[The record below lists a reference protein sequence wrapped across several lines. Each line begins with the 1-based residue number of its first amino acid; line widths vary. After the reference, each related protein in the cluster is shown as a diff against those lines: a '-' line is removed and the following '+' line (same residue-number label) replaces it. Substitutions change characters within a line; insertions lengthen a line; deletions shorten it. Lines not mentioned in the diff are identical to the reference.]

1 MRLFSCL
8 NYFSFKLPRKYYHA
22 KKGFAMD
29 TLHEKLKTLPDAPG
43 VYIMK
48 DARDKIIYVGKA
60 RVLKNRVRQ
69 YFQSGKNHGAKVKA
83 MVAKIADFETIITA
97 GEVEALILE
106 CNLIKKYRPRYNISL
121 KDDKSY
127 PYLRITAEDFPRI
140 ILTQRVIHDGSR
152 YFGPYTNGLAVKETL
167 ALLRKIF
174 PLRTCKTFAKRPCL
188 EFHIKRCLAPCAK
201 KISREDYMPFVKSAE
216 KFLEGR
222 TAQIERELSAQ
233 MNEAAEALNFEQAAR
248 LRDILAAIRKVTE
261 KQKIVTDMGD
271 ADAIGLARL
280 DGETCAQIFFIR
292 EGKVTGRESFLLNG
306 TDDEIAAQIV
316 TEFIKQ
322 YYSQAQISAAE
333 ILLPVTLSED
343 DSKILGKWLGVKLI
357 EPKRGVKR
365 SLVEMAN
372 QNAEK
377 FLAEES
383 ARRQLQNAQTIGA
396 VEELKNFLNLP
407 KLPRR
412 MECFDISHIQGAET
426 VASMVVFEDGLPDK
440 KSYRRFKI
448 RSTEGKPDDFL
459 SMREVTSR
467 RYSSTDNLPDLIVLD
482 GGLGQLSS
490 ALEIIRGAGHQV
502 PVVGLAKQFELI
514 FVEGSSIPVELPRDS
529 QALKLMQRIR
539 DEAHRFAITY
549 HRKLRRVR
557 NLKSEL
563 DNVAGIGVKRRT
575 ELFKKFGSIDKIKS
589 ATVEELSAV
598 PKMTRAAAESLRKFF
613 DAQSFA

>member
-1 MRLFSCL
+1 
-8 NYFSFKLPRKYYHA
+8 
-22 KKGFAMD
+22 MD
-29 TLHEKLKTLPDAPG
+29 ILQEKLKTLPDAPG
-43 VYIMK
+43 VYLMK
-48 DARDKIIYVGKA
+48 DARGKIIYVGKA

-69 YFQSGKNHGAKVKA
+69 YFQANKNHGAKVKA

-97 GEVEALILE
+97 SEVEALILE
-106 CNLIKKYRPRYNISL
+106 CNLIKKHRPRYNISL

-127 PYLRITAEDFPRI
+127 PYLRLTAEDFPRI
-140 ILTQRVIHDGSR
+140 ILTRRIIHDGSR
-152 YFGPYTNGLAVKETL
+152 YFGPYTSGLAVKETL
-167 ALLRKIF
+167 QLLRKIF

-188 EFHIKRCLAPCAK
+188 EFHIKRCLAPCAE
-201 KISREDYMPFVKSAE
+201 KISCKDYLQIVKAAE

-222 TAQIERELSAQ
+222 TAQIERTLTAQ
-233 MNEAAEALNFEQAAR
+233 MNEAAQTLNFELAAR

-261 KQKIVTDMGD
+261 KQKIVSDTGD

-280 DGETCAQIFFIR
+280 NGETCAQIFFIR
-292 EGKVTGRESFLLNG
+292 DGKVTGRENFLLSG
-306 TDDEIAAQIV
+306 AADETDAQAV

-322 YYSQAQISAAE
+322 YYSRAQISATE
-333 ILLPVTLSED
+333 ILLPVALPEED
-343 DSKILGKWLGVKLI
+343 LKILGEWLGAKLI

-365 SLVEMAN
+365 SLVDMAN

-377 FLAEES
+377 FLSEES
-383 ARRQLQNAQTIGA
+383 ARRQFKDAQTVGA
-396 VEELKNFLNLP
+396 VEELKNFLKLP
-407 KLPRR
+407 HLPRR

-426 VASMVVFEDGLPDK
+426 VASMVVFKDGAPDK
-440 KSYRRFKI
+440 KNYRRYKI
-448 RSTEGKPDDFL
+448 RTTEGKPDDFL

-467 RYSSTDNLPDLIVLD
+467 RYGSADDLPDLIVID
-482 GGLGQLSS
+482 GGLGQLNS

-549 HRKLRRVR
+549 HRKLRRKR

-575 ELFKKFGSIDKIKS
+575 ELFKAFGTIGKIKS

-598 PKMTRAAAESLRKFF
+598 PSMNRAAAEALRKFF
-613 DAQSFA
+613 DAQSS

>member
-1 MRLFSCL
+1 MEIIQ
-8 NYFSFKLPRKYYHA
+8 
-22 KKGFAMD
+22 
-29 TLHEKLKTLPDAPG
+29 EKLKTLSDSPG
-43 VYIMK
+43 VYLMK
-48 DARDKIIYVGKA
+48 DSRGKIIYVGKA

-69 YFQSGKNHGAKVKA
+69 YFQAGKNHGAKVKA
-83 MVAKIADFETIITA
+83 MIAKISDFETIITA
-97 GEVEALILE
+97 TEVEALILE
-106 CNLIKKYRPRYNISL
+106 CNLIKKHRPRYNISL

-127 PYLRITAEDFPRI
+127 PYLRLTAEDFPRI
-140 ILTQRVIHDGSR
+140 ILTRRVIHDGSR
-152 YFGPYTNGLAVKETL
+152 YFGPYTSGLAVKESL
-167 ALLRKIF
+167 ALLKKIF

-188 EFHIKRCLAPCAK
+188 EYHIKRCFAPCAN
-201 KISREDYMPFVKSAE
+201 KISHEDYMQFVKSAE

-222 TAQIERELSAQ
+222 TAQVERELTTQ
-233 MNEAAEALNFEQAAR
+233 MNDAADNLNFEQAAR
-248 LRDILAAIRKVTE
+248 LRDILLAIKKVTE
-261 KQKIVTDMGD
+261 KQKIITDTGD
-271 ADAIGLARL
+271 VDAIGLARL
-280 DGETCAQIFFIR
+280 ESEICAQIFFIR
-292 EGKVTGRESFLLNG
+292 DGKVTGRESFLLNG
-306 TDDEIAAQIV
+306 AADESDAQAV
-316 TEFIKQ
+316 MEFIKQ
-322 YYSQAQISAAE
+322 YQSRAQISAAE
-333 ILLPVTLSED
+333 ILLPVTLPD
-343 DSKILGKWLGVKLI
+343 DDLKILSEWLAVKLI

-383 ARRQLQNAQTIGA
+383 ARRQLKNAQTIGA
-396 VEELKNFLNLP
+396 LKELKKFLNLP
-407 KLPRR
+407 RLPRR

-426 VASMVVFEDGLPDK
+426 VASMVVFEDGAPDK

-448 RSTEGKPDDFL
+448 HSAEGKPDDFL

-467 RYSSTDNLPDLIVLD
+467 RYNTTDNLPDLIVID

-490 ALEIIRGAGHQV
+490 ALEIIRGAGHSV

-549 HRKLRRVR
+549 HRKLRRKR

-563 DNVAGIGVKRRT
+563 DNVAGIGQKRRT
-575 ELFKKFGSIDKIKS
+575 ELFKNFGTLAKIKA

-598 PKMTRAAAESLRKFF
+598 PSMTHAAAIALKEFF
-613 DAQSFA
+613 DAHPR

>member
-1 MRLFSCL
+1 MIQ
-8 NYFSFKLPRKYYHA
+8 
-22 KKGFAMD
+22 
-29 TLHEKLKTLPDAPG
+29 EKLKTLPESSG

-48 DARDKIIYVGKA
+48 DIRGKIIYVGKA

-69 YFQSGKNHGAKVKA
+69 YFQANKNHGAKVKA
-83 MVAKIADFETIITA
+83 MVAKIADFETIVTST
-97 GEVEALILE
+97 EVEALILE

-127 PYLRITAEDFPRI
+127 PYLRVTAEEYPRI
-140 ILTQRVIHDGSR
+140 VLTRRIIQDGSR
-152 YFGPYTNGLAVKETL
+152 YFGPYTSGLAVKETL
-167 ALLRKIF
+167 QLIRKIF

-188 EFHIKRCLAPCAK
+188 EFHIKRCLAPCAN
-201 KISREDYMPFVKSAE
+201 KISREDYMQLVNATE

-222 TAQIERELSAQ
+222 TAQIEKELTAQ
-233 MNEAAEALNFEQAAR
+233 MTDAAEALNFERAAK
-248 LRDILAAIRKVTE
+248 LRDILLAIKKVTE
-261 KQKIVTDMGD
+261 KQKIVTDTGD
-271 ADAIGLARL
+271 VDAIGLSRL
-280 DGETCAQIFFIR
+280 DGETCAQIFFVR
-292 EGKVTGRESFLLNG
+292 EGKVTGRESFLLSG
-306 TDDEIAAQIV
+306 AADESDAQAV

-322 YYSQAQISAAE
+322 YYSRAQISAAE
-333 ILLPVTLSED
+333 ILLPVTLADDDLKVLSE
-343 DSKILGKWLGVKLI
+343 WLGIKLI

-365 SLVEMAN
+365 SLVEMAT

-377 FLAEES
+377 FLSEES
-383 ARRQLQNAQTIGA
+383 ARQQIKNAQTVGA

-426 VASMVVFEDGLPDK
+426 VASMVVFENGSPDK

-467 RYSSTDNLPDLIVLD
+467 RYEKLSAEDLPDLIVID
-482 GGLGQLSS
+482 GGIGQLNS
-490 ALEIIRGAGHQV
+490 ALEIIRGAGHTV

-549 HRKLRRVR
+549 HRKLRRAR

-563 DNVAGIGVKRRT
+563 DNVAGIGAKRRAA
-575 ELFKKFGSIDKIKS
+575 LFAKFGTIDKIKS
-589 ATVEELSAV
+589 ATVEELAAV
-598 PKMTRAAAESLRKFF
+598 PSMNRSAAESLKRYL
-613 DAQSFA
+613 QLILS

>member
-1 MRLFSCL
+1 
-8 NYFSFKLPRKYYHA
+8 
-22 KKGFAMD
+22 MD
-29 TLHEKLKTLPDAPG
+29 ILQEKLKTLPDAPG
-43 VYIMK
+43 VYLMK
-48 DARDKIIYVGKA
+48 DARGKIIYVGKA

-69 YFQSGKNHGAKVKA
+69 YFQANKNHGAKVKA
-83 MVAKIADFETIITA
+83 MVAKVVDFETIITA
-97 GEVEALILE
+97 SEVEALILE
-106 CNLIKKYRPRYNISL
+106 CNLIKKHRPRYNISL

-127 PYLRITAEDFPRI
+127 PYLRLTAENFPRI
-140 ILTQRVIHDGSR
+140 ILTRRIIHDGSR
-152 YFGPYTNGLAVKETL
+152 YFGPYTSGLAVKETL
-167 ALLRKIF
+167 QLLRKIF

-188 EFHIKRCLAPCAK
+188 EFHIKRCLAPCAE
-201 KISREDYMPFVKSAE
+201 KISCENYLQIVKAAE

-222 TAQIERELSAQ
+222 TAQIERTLAAQ
-233 MNEAAEALNFEQAAR
+233 MNEAAQTLNFEMAAR
-248 LRDILAAIRKVTE
+248 LRDILAAVRKVTE
-261 KQKIVTDMGD
+261 KQKIVSDTGD

-292 EGKVTGRESFLLNG
+292 EGKVTGRENFLLNG
-306 TDDEIAAQIV
+306 AADESDAQAV

-322 YYSQAQISAAE
+322 YYSRAQISAAE
-333 ILLPVTLSED
+333 ILLPVALPED
-343 DSKILGKWLGVKLI
+343 DLKILGEWLGAKLI

-365 SLVEMAN
+365 SLVEMAT

-377 FLAEES
+377 FLSEES
-383 ARRQLQNAQTIGA
+383 ARRQLKDAQTVGA

-407 KLPRR
+407 HLPRR

-426 VASMVVFEDGLPDK
+426 VASMVAFKDGAPDK
-440 KSYRRFKI
+440 KNYRRYKI
-448 RSTEGKPDDFL
+448 RTTEGKPDDFL

-467 RYSSTDNLPDLIVLD
+467 RYGSTDDLPDLIVID
-482 GGLGQLSS
+482 GGLGQLNS

-549 HRKLRRVR
+549 HRKLRRKR

-575 ELFKKFGSIDKIKS
+575 ELFKTFGTIGKIKS

-598 PKMTRAAAESLRKFF
+598 PSMNRAAAEALKEFF
-613 DAQSFA
+613 DAQSF

>member
-1 MRLFSCL
+1 
-8 NYFSFKLPRKYYHA
+8 
-22 KKGFAMD
+22 MD
-29 TLHEKLKTLPDAPG
+29 TLQEKIKTLPDAPG
-43 VYIMK
+43 VYLMK

-69 YFQSGKNHGAKVKA
+69 YFQSNKNHSAKVKA
-83 MVAKIADFETIITA
+83 MVAKVTDFETIITA
-97 GEVEALILE
+97 NEVEALILE
-106 CNLIKKYRPRYNISL
+106 CNLIKKHRPRYNISL

-127 PYLRITAEDFPRI
+127 PYLRVTAEDFPRI
-140 ILTQRVIHDGSR
+140 VLTRRVIHDGSR
-152 YFGPYTNGLAVKETL
+152 YFGPYTSGLAVKETL
-167 ALLRKIF
+167 QLLRKIF

-201 KISREDYMPFVKSAE
+201 KVSCENYMRLVNAAE

-222 TAQIERELSAQ
+222 TAQIERELAAQ
-233 MNEAAEALNFEQAAR
+233 MNDAAQNLNFEQAAR
-248 LRDILAAIRKVTE
+248 LRDILTAIRKVTE
-261 KQKIVTDMGD
+261 KQKIVTDTGD

-280 DGETCAQIFFIR
+280 EGETCAQIFFVR
-292 EGKVTGRESFLLNG
+292 EGKVTGRESFLLSG
-306 TDDEIAAQIV
+306 TDDESDAQIV

-322 YYSQAQISAAE
+322 YYSRAQISAAE
-333 ILLPVTLSED
+333 ILLPVTLAD
-343 DSKILGKWLGVKLI
+343 DDLKIFGEWLGTKLI

-377 FLAEES
+377 FLTEES
-383 ARRQLQNAQTIGA
+383 ARRQLKNAQTVGA

-407 KLPRR
+407 RLPRR

-426 VASMVVFEDGLPDK
+426 VASMVVFADGAPDK

-467 RYSSTDNLPDLIVLD
+467 RYGKISAEDLPDLIVID
-482 GGLGQLSS
+482 GGLGQLNS
-490 ALEIIRGAGHQV
+490 ALEIIRGAGHEV

-549 HRKLRRVR
+549 HRKLRRAR

-563 DNVAGIGVKRRT
+563 DNVAGIGQKRRT
-575 ELFKKFGSIDKIKS
+575 ELLKKFGSLAKIKA

-598 PKMTRAAAESLRKFF
+598 PSMTRAAAVSLKEFF
-613 DAQSFA
+613 AAQSQ

>member
-1 MRLFSCL
+1 MIQ
-8 NYFSFKLPRKYYHA
+8 
-22 KKGFAMD
+22 
-29 TLHEKLKTLPDAPG
+29 EKLKTLPESSG

-48 DARDKIIYVGKA
+48 DIRGKIIYVGKA

-69 YFQSGKNHGAKVKA
+69 YFQANKNHSAKVKA
-83 MVAKIADFETIITA
+83 MVAKIADFETIVTST
-97 GEVEALILE
+97 EVEALILE

-127 PYLRITAEDFPRI
+127 PYLRVTAEEYPRI
-140 ILTQRVIHDGSR
+140 VLTRRIIQDGSR
-152 YFGPYTNGLAVKETL
+152 YFGPYTSGLAVKETL
-167 ALLRKIF
+167 QLIRKIF

-188 EFHIKRCLAPCAK
+188 EFHIKRCLAPCAN
-201 KISREDYMPFVKSAE
+201 KISREDYMQLVNAAE

-222 TAQIERELSAQ
+222 TAQIEKELTAQ
-233 MNEAAEALNFEQAAR
+233 MTDAAEALNFERAAK
-248 LRDILAAIRKVTE
+248 LRDILLAIKKVTE
-261 KQKIVTDMGD
+261 KQKIVTDTGD
-271 ADAIGLARL
+271 VDAIGLSRL
-280 DGETCAQIFFIR
+280 DGETCAQIFFVR
-292 EGKVTGRESFLLNG
+292 EGKVTGRESFLLSG
-306 TDDEIAAQIV
+306 AADESDAQAV

-322 YYSQAQISAAE
+322 YYSRAQISAAE
-333 ILLPVTLSED
+333 ILLPVTLAD
-343 DSKILGKWLGVKLI
+343 DDLKVLGEWLGVKLI

-365 SLVEMAN
+365 SLVEMAT

-377 FLAEES
+377 FLSEES
-383 ARRQLQNAQTIGA
+383 ARQQIKNAQTVGA

-426 VASMVVFEDGLPDK
+426 VASMVVFENGSPDK

-467 RYSSTDNLPDLIVLD
+467 RYEKLSAEDLPDLIVID
-482 GGLGQLSS
+482 GGIGQLNS
-490 ALEIIRGAGHQV
+490 ALEIIRGAGHTV

-549 HRKLRRVR
+549 HRKLRRAR

-563 DNVAGIGVKRRT
+563 DNVAGIGAKRRAA
-575 ELFKKFGSIDKIKS
+575 LFAKFGTIDKIKS
-589 ATVEELSAV
+589 ATVEELAAV
-598 PKMTRAAAESLRKFF
+598 PSMNRSAAESLKRYL
-613 DAQSFA
+613 QLILS

>member
-1 MRLFSCL
+1 MENLQ
-8 NYFSFKLPRKYYHA
+8 
-22 KKGFAMD
+22 
-29 TLHEKLKTLPDAPG
+29 EKLKTLPDAPG
-43 VYIMK
+43 VYLMH
-48 DARDKIIYVGKA
+48 DERGKIIYVGKA

-83 MVAKIADFETIITA
+83 MVAKVADFETIVTG

-127 PYLRITAEDFPRI
+127 PYLRVTAEDFPRI
-140 ILTQRVIHDGSR
+140 ILTRRVIHDGSK
-152 YFGPYTNGLAVKETL
+152 YFGPYTSGQAVKETL
-167 ALLRKIF
+167 QLLRKIF
-174 PLRTCKTFAKRPCL
+174 PLRTCKTFSKRPCL

-201 KISREDYMPFVKSAE
+201 KISREEYLPFVEAAE

-233 MNEAAEALNFEQAAR
+233 MTAAAEALNFEQAAR
-248 LRDILAAIRKVTE
+248 LRDILSAIKKVTE
-261 KQKIVTDMGD
+261 KQKIVSDTGD

-280 DGETCAQIFFIR
+280 ENETCVQIFFIR
-292 EGKVTGRESFLLNG
+292 DGKVTGRENFLLSG
-306 TDDEIAAQIV
+306 AADESDAQAV

-322 YYSQAQISAAE
+322 YYSRAKISAAE
-333 ILLPVTLSED
+333 ILLPTTLPEDDLKILSE
-343 DSKILGKWLGVKLI
+343 WLGVKLI

-377 FLAEES
+377 FLAEEA
-383 ARRQLQNAQTIGA
+383 ARRLLKNSQTVGA

-407 KLPRR
+407 RLPRR
-412 MECFDISHIQGAET
+412 MECFDISHMQGAET
-426 VASMVVFEDGLPDK
+426 VASMVVFADGAPDK
-440 KSYRRFKI
+440 KNYRRFKI
-448 RSTEGKPDDFL
+448 HSAEGKPDDFL

-467 RYSSTDNLPDLIVLD
+467 RYGATENLPDLIVID
-482 GGLGQLSS
+482 GGLGQLNS
-490 ALEIIRGAGHQV
+490 ALEIIRGAGHAV

-514 FVEGSSIPVELPRDS
+514 FVEGSSVPIELPRDS

-549 HRKLRRVR
+549 HRKLRRKR

-575 ELFKKFGSIDKIKS
+575 ELFKKFGTLTKIKS

-598 PKMTRAAAESLRKFF
+598 PSMTVAAAESLKKFF
-613 DAQSFA
+613 DAQSS